1 MRFDVGQ
8 AASLHPVPTAGTKES
23 MTTGRDDDRSGGE
36 RERRSWREI
45 DRRRDGTHREEPGP
59 RGAADRARADAAS
72 KRYRREL
79 EKRFATRKGGPE
91 GERLA
96 KSMRAAHGT
105 PELAGACRAY
115 REALGAPVEAAL
127 ISLFL
132 DSGDSE
138 LVGLG
143 LESLRSA
150 LRDGTVSGSA
160 GLKTQLRMLAQ
171 DTDDAIAEAAEGLLE
186 AQ

>member
-1 MRFDVGQ
+1 M
-8 AASLHPVPTAGTKES
+8 
-23 MTTGRDDDRSGGE
+23 GRDGDGNGNGGP

-45 DRRRDGTHREEPGP
+45 DRMRDGTHREERGP

-72 KRYRREL
+72 KRYRKEL
-79 EKRFATRKGGPE
+79 ENRFATEKGGAE

-96 KSMRAAHGT
+96 RSMRAAHGS
-105 PELAGACRAY
+105 PDLARACRAY
-115 REALGAPVEAAL
+115 RDAVGWPVEAAL

-132 DSGDSE
+132 DCGDSE

-150 LRDGTVSGSA
+150 LRAGTVSGSA

-171 DTDDAIAEAAEGLLE
+171 DPDDAIAEAAEELLE

>member
-1 MRFDVGQ
+1 MRFDVEQ
-8 AASLHPVPTAGTKES
+8 AAPLHSVPTGGTKES
-23 MTTGRDDDRSGGE
+23 MTTGRDDDRDGGE

-45 DRRRDGTHREEPGP
+45 DRKRDGTHREERGP
-59 RGAADRARADAAS
+59 RGAAAQAREDAAS

-79 EKRFATRKGGPE
+79 EKRFTTGKGGPQ
-91 GERLA
+91 GEQLA

-115 REALGAPVEAAL
+115 REAVGAPVEAAL

-150 LRDGTVSGSA
+150 FRAGTVSGSA

-171 DTDDAIAEAAEGLLE
+171 DTDDAIAEAAEELLE

>member
-1 MRFDVGQ
+1 MTADAEQ
-8 AASLHPVPTAGTKES
+8 AAALHPVPTAGTNES
-23 MTTGRDDDRSGGE
+23 MTPGRDDDRSGGE

-45 DRRRDGTHREEPGP
+45 DQMRDGTHREDRGP

-79 EKRFATRKGGPE
+79 EKRFATGKGGAE
-91 GERLA
+91 GDQLA

-115 REALGAPVEAAL
+115 RDAVGSPMDAAL

-132 DSGDSE
+132 DCGDSE

-150 LRDGTVSGSA
+150 LRTGTVSVSA
-160 GLKTQLRMLAQ
+160 GLKAQLRMLAQ
-171 DTDDAIAEAAEGLLE
+171 DADDAIAEGAEEILE
-186 AQ
+186 AP

>member
-1 MRFDVGQ
+1 MGFTVEQ
-8 AASLHPVPTAGTKES
+8 ASSLHPVRTGGTKGS

-59 RGAADRARADAAS
+59 RGAADQARADAAS
-72 KRYRREL
+72 KRYRRDL
-79 EKRFATRKGGPE
+79 EKRFATGKGGPE

-96 KSMRAAHGT
+96 KSVRAAHGT

-115 REALGAPVEAAL
+115 REAVGAPAEAAL

-132 DSGDSE
+132 DCGDSE

-171 DTDDAIAEAAEGLLE
+171 DTDDAIAEAAEELLE